1 MNYFYYWILICVHT
15 SVLIYYLQ
23 KTIFFKNKLSI
34 FDEFVLGTS
43 KDKKITGIGISFL
56 IIFFLT
62 FFTYYSLDE
71 KIIYPNRIAY
81 FFLALTIIT
90 LVSFIDDIINIKP
103 TIRLVIHFFCIY
115 ISISTLNLNIIPL
128 PLKVSMLLALIVWVY
143 LTNITNFI
151 DGSDGFCAIHVLFF
165 FSGILLINYFLNL
178 NLFSAVIAKVLLPI
192 IVSFLF
198 FNFPP
203 AKIYMG
209 DAGSIFL
216 GFLVGYSFLE
226 LSISGYL
233 LHALCL
239 YVYPIIDCSICIFRK
254 FLKGFLPWERQG
266 DYFFL
271 KIKKKYQKIIFYMLL
286 FLFLFLRRL
295 KVSSI
300 F

>member
-1 MNYFYYWILICVHT
+1 
-15 SVLIYYLQ
+15 
-23 KTIFFKNKLSI
+23 
-34 FDEFVLGTS
+34 
-43 KDKKITGIGISFL
+43 
-56 IIFFLT
+56 
-62 FFTYYSLDE
+62 
-71 KIIYPNRIAY
+71 
-81 FFLALTIIT
+81 
-90 LVSFIDDIINIKP
+90 
-103 TIRLVIHFFCIY
+103 
-115 ISISTLNLNIIPL
+115 
-128 PLKVSMLLALIVWVY
+128 VY

-178 NLFSAVIAKVLLPI
+178 NLFSAGIAKVLLPI

-239 YVYPIIDCSICIFRK
+239 YVYPILDCSICIFRK